1 MSGATLVLGGH
12 GGSNREEEKRE
23 DDEQVTAEH
32 GALAVILDY
41 LVRGETTRHLHLEVL
56 I

>member
-23 DDEQVTAEH
+23 DNEQVTAEH

-41 LVRGETTRHLHLEVL
+41 LVRGESTRHLHLEVL